1 MIIGTVRKFKNCY
14 FKSFIIKLIN
24 LNKNYLFLDF
34 KLV

>member
-1 MIIGTVRKFKNCY
+1 MIIETLHKFKNY

-24 LNKNYLFLDF
+24 LNKNYLLLDF

>member
-1 MIIGTVRKFKNCY
+1 MIIETLYKFKNCY

-24 LNKNYLFLDF
+24 LNKNYLLLDF